1 MHLPSLA
8 LGDANLTSQSRHP
21 LVWACSLFT
30 VFFIPYLRVL
40 ITISLSLLSPAGTTA
55 LYGEVSAMVSVPAHG
70 WTVSLCC
77 ALLLGKREVV
87 LYSLGHFRWAAC
99 GSRRSQRV
107 TKLFL
112 RFGISFCLSN
122 KLISFCVW
130 LKFSALWVQWDFFFC
145 SVNHCSSLFPYITFI
160 SFLLIVFCFALSL
173 LSPQDLEV
181 FDKLCFPPV
190 PAMFL
195 SRPSCPLCL
204 LVQDSWH
211 LEHETWISCLPVRQV
226 CSALL
231 HRGFTGSL
239 YISPELARKLS
250 IQSILLMRLF
260 CSKFHQRLLLVCL

>member
-1 MHLPSLA
+1 
-8 LGDANLTSQSRHP
+8 
-21 LVWACSLFT
+21 
-30 VFFIPYLRVL
+30 
-40 ITISLSLLSPAGTTA
+40 
-55 LYGEVSAMVSVPAHG
+55 MVSIPAHG

-77 ALLLGKREVV
+77 ALLLGKGEVV
-87 LYSLGHFRWAAC
+87 LYSLGCFYWAAC

-112 RFGISFCLSN
+112 RFGISFCLSK

-130 LKFSALWVQWDFFFC
+130 LKFSEFWVQWDFFFFFC

-160 SFLLIVFCFALSL
+160 SFLLIVFCLALSL
-173 LSPQDLEV
+173 LPQDLEV

-195 SRPSCPLCL
+195 SGPSCPLCL

-211 LEHETWISCLPVRQV
+211 LEHATWISCLPERQV

-239 YISPELARKLS
+239 YICPELARKLS
-250 IQSILLMRLF
+250 I
-260 CSKFHQRLLLVCL
+260 